1 MHYLTWFVRIVL
13 FLLLLGFAV
22 KNANTVRLQYFFGYE
37 WQAPLMLILLVFFTL
52 GVAIGVLAC
61 LGKIFRQRREI
72 AAYRKKYL
80 ATEEHDPPAALDDKL
95 K

>member
-22 KNANTVRLQYFFGYE
+22 KNADTVKLQYYFGYE

-72 AAYRKKYL
+72 AALKKKYP
-80 ATEEHDPPAALDDKL
+80 ATNEHEPPFAVDNRL

>member
-1 MHYLTWFVRIVL
+1 MRYLTWFVRVVL

-22 KNANTVRLQYFFGYE
+22 KNAEIVKLQYYFGYE
-37 WQAPLMLILLVFFTL
+37 WQAPLMLILLVFFAL

-72 AAYRKKYL
+72 TAFKKKYP
-80 ATEEHDPPAALDDKL
+80 ATGEHEPHIALGD
-95 K
+95 

>member
-13 FLLLLGFAV
+13 FLLLLGFAM
-22 KNANTVRLQYFFGYE
+22 KNADTVRLQYFFGYE

-61 LGKIFRQRREI
+61 LGKIFRQRSEI
-72 AAYRKKYL
+72 AALKKKHP
-80 ATEEHDPPAALDDKL
+80 ATNEHEPPVAVDDRL